1 MVGVSEKG
9 VTEAVQHA
17 IAKASETI
25 RNIDWFE
32 VAEVRG
38 YVKEGLPVFQVV
50 VKVGFRIDDVS

>member
-1 MVGVSEKG
+1 MSNKIYKKVELVGVSEKG

-32 VAEVRG
+32 AD
-38 YVKEGLPVFQVV
+38 KEAAL
-50 VKVGFRIDDVS
+50 K